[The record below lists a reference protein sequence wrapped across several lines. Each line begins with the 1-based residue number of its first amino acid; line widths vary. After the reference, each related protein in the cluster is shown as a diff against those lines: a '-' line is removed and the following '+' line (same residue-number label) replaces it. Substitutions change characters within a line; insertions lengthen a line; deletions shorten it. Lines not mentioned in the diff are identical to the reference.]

1 VRRLLLVVAA
11 VLSVVLVAAGCDDGT
26 VDESDVSGRGADVVL
41 FVDPGATREQLQAVT
56 ARLDGEREDGVVERY
71 EYLDEEAARE
81 VAGVAARNEGGQV
94 PAALSTLY
102 LVWSNDAEA
111 TAALADRLGALEGIE
126 RVSVTDRPAGG

>member
-1 VRRLLLVVAA
+1 MSAITEGL
-11 VLSVVLVAAGCDDGT
+11 
-26 VDESDVSGRGADVVL
+26 
-41 FVDPGATREQLQAVT
+41 DPAQLQAVT

>member
-1 VRRLLLVVAA
+1 MRRLLLVVAA